1 MSEEKKEVE
10 ENERVKLTTKEAF
23 DFGPMLGYF
32 FRKKDPNRP
41 TNFNLRMMHGVNKI
55 SIVMFLIALTV
66 IIARA
71 ISRSM

>member
-1 MSEEKKEVE
+1 MSEENKSAEKDEK
-10 ENERVKLTTKEAF
+10 VKLTAKEAF
-23 DFGPMLGYF
+23 NFGPLLGYF

-41 TNFNLRMMHGVNKI
+41 NNFNLRMMHGVNKI
-55 SIVMFLIALTV
+55 SIIMFLIALTV

>member
-1 MSEEKKEVE
+1 MSEEKKNTE

-23 DFGPMLGYF
+23 DFGPLLGYF

-55 SIVMFLIALTV
+55 SILMFLVALTV

>member
-1 MSEEKKEVE
+1 MSEEKKNTE
-10 ENERVKLTTKEAF
+10 ENERVKLTTKEVF
-23 DFGPMLGYF
+23 EFGPLLGYF

-55 SIVMFLIALTV
+55 SILMFLVALTV

>member
-1 MSEEKKEVE
+1 MSEEKKNTE
-10 ENERVKLTTKEAF
+10 EKERVKLTTKEAF
-23 DFGPMLGYF
+23 DFGPLLGYF

-55 SIVMFLIALTV
+55 SILMFLVALTV

>member
-1 MSEEKKEVE
+1 MSEEKKNTE
-10 ENERVKLTTKEAF
+10 ENEKVKLTVKEAF
-23 DFGPMLGYF
+23 DFGPLVGYF

-41 TNFNLRMMHGVNKI
+41 TSFNLRMMHGVNKI
-55 SIVMFLIALTV
+55 SILMFLVALTV